1 MTNIFY
7 PKYTPQGPAVIKVV
21 GVGGGGSNAVNRMIE
36 ENLQGVEFIT
46 MNTDVQ
52 ALRISRAP
60 VRIQIGETVS
70 KGLGVGGN
78 PALGQKAAEESQ
90 DRIKGMLEG
99 SQMVFVTAGMG
110 GGTGTGGAPVVAQI
124 ARSLGILTVGVV
136 TKPFDFEG
144 VVRLQQAEEGIK
156 HIRAY
161 TDTLVVIPNQ
171 KIFKIIDE
179 RTPITDAFRSVDDVL
194 RQAVQSITDIIN
206 QPGEINVDF
215 ADVKTIMLGAGEAL
229 MGIGE
234 SSGPTRAI
242 DAANKAINSP
252 LLDDISIDGA
262 KGILVNITGS
272 NNISLYEVQDAINL
286 IKDAGSPRAHVFL
299 RPGDRP

>member
-1 MTNIFY
+1 
-7 PKYTPQGPAVIKVV
+7 
-21 GVGGGGSNAVNRMIE
+21 
-36 ENLQGVEFIT
+36 
-46 MNTDVQ
+46 
-52 ALRISRAP
+52 
-60 VRIQIGETVS
+60 
-70 KGLGVGGN
+70 
-78 PALGQKAAEESQ
+78 
-90 DRIKGMLEG
+90 
-99 SQMVFVTAGMG
+99 
-110 GGTGTGGAPVVAQI
+110 
-124 ARSLGILTVGVV
+124 
-136 TKPFDFEG
+136 
-144 VVRLQQAEEGIK
+144 VVRAQQAEEGIK

-179 RTPITDAFRSVDDVL
+179 RTPITDAFRTVDDVL

-286 IKDAGSPRAHVFL
+286 IKDAGSPRAHVFYGQVIDPNFGDKIKITVIATGFPSKRGIRANIV
-299 RPGDRP
+299 RPQAKDERAQSLDINKPAYLNWNPQKLK